1 MGIQSQKVCK
11 HEPSKKWEDGC
22 CSSNP
27 AKASTSLVPNSY
39 EAKYEAKFATLLD
52 WCHIVRSCL
61 DAGQVEEAK
70 FFLEQAMVEAKTVS
84 KEQYS

>member
-11 HEPSKKWEDGC
+11 HEPGKKWEDGC

-39 EAKYEAKFATLLD
+39 EAKFATLLD
-52 WCHIVRSCL
+52 WCKIIRACL